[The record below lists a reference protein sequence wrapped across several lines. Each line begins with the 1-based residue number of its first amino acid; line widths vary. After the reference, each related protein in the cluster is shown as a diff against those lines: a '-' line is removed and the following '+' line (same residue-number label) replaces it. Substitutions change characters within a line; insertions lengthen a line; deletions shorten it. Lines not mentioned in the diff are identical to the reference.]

1 MFGKVKRAL
10 RAAIP
15 NSVCSVS
22 YKCVPQNDWG
32 RLEEAL
38 TSPTQ
43 CELGKC
49 MTLFVQI
56 YEIPKAEAS
65 QNRLQL
71 YFRTSIQYSIL
82 GASLVAQQ

>member
-1 MFGKVKRAL
+1 MFGKVKRAV

-56 YEIPKAEAS
+56 YKFKLTHCTNSIISRQRKMKKKKEEELEA
-65 QNRLQL
+65 L
-71 YFRTSIQYSIL
+71 
-82 GASLVAQQ
+82 